1 MFLLTYQKGVRTNT
15 YVGGNIDSRGQELPY
30 LASHVKVLSQN
41 NNKNAVVPQK
51 CLNVKWSKWFPSLLY
66 EMKKWLFSVGI
77 VLRLEHVSS

>member
-51 CLNVKWSKWFPSLLY
+51 CLNVK
-66 EMKKWLFSVGI
+66 
-77 VLRLEHVSS
+77 